1 MVLSGQ
7 TYRPITNSFKSGH
20 IAVTGPT
27 YTRFSL
33 TKRLSGRVWLSRL
46 SRPPT
51 PPSTHPQQQ
60 QPPRFSFITG
70 SSVCGALARI
80 HPCAVELPDSWQT
93 CNRSLCFFFFFMLPF
108 WVESTHEMGSS
119 SCTTPPPPDKQLFFF
134 QTSSHGMHMSACS
147 LRPAILSV
155 APFLF
160 LFFPPFTEQRE
171 KRKPHSLE
179 PPFHVRSSI
188 VGSDKPDC
196 PVLIF
201 AL

>member
-46 SRPPT
+46 GRPPT

-93 CNRSLCFFFFFMLPF
+93 CNRSWCFFFFYVAFLGGKHVKWAVVILCRRVYYDRSF
-108 WVESTHEMGSS
+108 
-119 SCTTPPPPDKQLFFF
+119 L
-134 QTSSHGMHMSACS
+134 S
-147 LRPAILSV
+147 LRSF
-155 APFLF
+155 FLIYR
-160 LFFPPFTEQRE
+160 TA
-171 KRKPHSLE
+171 RKKE
-179 PPFHVRSSI
+179 T
-188 VGSDKPDC
+188 
-196 PVLIF
+196 
-201 AL
+201 A

>member
-1 MVLSGQ
+1 MLSGQ

-46 SRPPT
+46 GRPPT

-93 CNRSLCFFFFFMLPF
+93 CNRSLCFFFFFFLCCLF
-108 WVESTHEMGSS
+108 GWKTHTKWAVVVVLRHRHPTNSS
-119 SCTTPPPPDKQLFFF
+119 FFSKPAHMVCTCRRVHYGRPSFLSLRSCFFF
-134 QTSSHGMHMSACS
+134 SPHLPNSAKKGN
-147 LRPAILSV
+147 R
-155 APFLF
+155 
-160 LFFPPFTEQRE
+160 
-171 KRKPHSLE
+171 
-179 PPFHVRSSI
+179 I
-188 VGSDKPDC
+188 V
-196 PVLIF
+196 
-201 AL
+201 